1 MSRNLNSR
9 LQKLERKTSTD
20 EAIVRQWEHAGRL
33 YSELDEGERR
43 LYCKYW
49 AFDIGT
55 FEEIHHRIGGN
66 LDFPVFA
73 EQRYSPETWREKC
86 AEIEA
91 YMTEE
96 IDKNERM

>member
-1 MSRNLNSR
+1 MRGLDGR
-9 LQKLERKTSTD
+9 LRRLERKTTSGD
-20 EAIVRQWEHAGRL
+20 AIIRQWECAGRL

-43 LYCKYW
+43 LYCEYW
-49 AFDIGT
+49 AFDRGT

-73 EQRYSPETWREKC
+73 ERHYSPAEWREKC

-91 YMTEE
+91 YLLEE
-96 IDKNERM
+96 IDKK